1 MNSSEWEQLSDLDIQ
16 RTIVKNDIDFE
27 NVSVDVS
34 GNEIYVEVADKVIP
48 ESVMRKLSD
57 LMENKYS
64 ATLNRL
70 MPSYYSVTFIY
81 AVKNIPGVNPV
92 SAGVVVQ

>member
-16 RTIVKNDIDFE
+16 REIVKNDVYLDFV
-27 NVSVDVS
+27 NVDVS

-64 ATLNRL
+64 ATLDRM

-81 AVKNIPGVNPV
+81 VVNNE
-92 SAGVVVQ
+92 SIKITNQESGL